1 MPKKRIDRIKKMS
14 NNNKRNK
21 PTAESNSENKRKKQ
35 CTHIDVTH
43 AYLSLNHGMVSYTTD
58 YIQYLKETYEQRSY
72 IGKLEY
78 IFTYC
83 SAFFW

>member
-43 AYLSLNHGMVSYTTD
+43 AYLSLN
-58 YIQYLKETYEQRSY
+58 L
-72 IGKLEY
+72 
-78 IFTYC
+78 
-83 SAFFW
+83 